1 MLISVHHH
9 ILMIMMVQDFLVAF
23 FDSTM
28 NDYILL
34 IVKCTY
40 NQIKAFSIDTCI
52 YFYKIV
58 FFLVYLTF
66 LFGVRSNRHHLFNKK
81 LAHFTPFYTVNCIN
95 CRFKL
100 ISHYIIH

>member
-34 IVKCTY
+34 IVKCT
-40 NQIKAFSIDTCI
+40 
-52 YFYKIV
+52 
-58 FFLVYLTF
+58 
-66 LFGVRSNRHHLFNKK
+66 
-81 LAHFTPFYTVNCIN
+81 
-95 CRFKL
+95 
-100 ISHYIIH
+100 

>member
-9 ILMIMMVQDFLVAF
+9 ILMMMMVQDFLVAF

-28 NDYILL
+28 NGYILL

-58 FFLVYLTF
+58 FFSLSDVF
-66 LFGVRSNRHHLFNKK
+66 IWRSF
-81 LAHFTPFYTVNCIN
+81 
-95 CRFKL
+95 
-100 ISHYIIH
+100 